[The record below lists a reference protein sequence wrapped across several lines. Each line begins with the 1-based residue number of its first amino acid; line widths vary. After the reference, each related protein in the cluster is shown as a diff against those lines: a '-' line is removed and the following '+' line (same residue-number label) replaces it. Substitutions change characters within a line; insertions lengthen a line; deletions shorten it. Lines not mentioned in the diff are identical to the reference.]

1 MKIIY
6 TSALIPN
13 KFEERKND
21 YINSYS
27 ELIKYIPQNNIFIVE
42 SFSSDISFF
51 NKLGSEVF
59 VSNTHDPSFKNKGV
73 LEIKAMLSFFEN
85 NKFSDNDLVMKL
97 TGRYKINDDY
107 FIKLPENTKN
117 FDFYGK
123 LIDDNTQIFTGCFIA
138 KYSLIIEFLKSQN
151 LMLLENNMINIEKA
165 LLDFLIAKN
174 KKCFFVDKLNV
185 TAPIFG
191 TGNVQIH
198 NL

>member
-1 MKIIY
+1 MKVIY

-21 YINSYS
+21 YINSYN
-27 ELIKYIPQNNIFIVE
+27 ELIKYIPQNNIFIIE

-59 VSNTHDPSFKNKGV
+59 VSNTHDSTLKNKGV

-85 NKFSDNDLVMKL
+85 NKFNDNDLVMKL
-97 TGRYKINDDY
+97 TGRYRINDDY
-107 FIKLPENTKN
+107 FIKLPEDAKN

-123 LIDDNTQIFTGCFIA
+123 LIDNSTQIFTGCFIA

-151 LMLLENNMINIEKA
+151 LMLLEENMINIEKA
-165 LLDFLIAKN
+165 LLDFLITKN
-174 KKCFFVDKLNV
+174 KKCFFVDKLNL

-191 TGNVQIH
+191 TGNVQIY